1 MKVLIPKVFLSETE
15 FYKLK
20 NCYRENLFEDI
31 EKDLTPAE
39 ADLNK
44 KIFLKIHNG
53 YNGLTFFLRVRMS
66 GHDYSFSIGKFGL
79 LKTYDEP
86 IVTIKNYQKALK
98 IWQDEIIPEIYPSVY
113 NIIGIKQKDYQAE
126 FVTKDFVAKLI
137 EVV

>member
-1 MKVLIPKVFLSETE
+1 MKVLIPKVFLSEIE

-20 NCYRENLFEDI
+20 NCYKENLFEDI
-31 EKDLTPAE
+31 EKDLTPDE

-86 IVTIKNYQKALK
+86 IVTIKDYQKALK
-98 IWQDEIIPEIYPSVY
+98 TWQEEIIPEIYPSVY

-126 FVTKDFVAKLI
+126 FITKDFIAKLI
-137 EVV
+137 EVI